1 MSKEEAHIKMKLKLM
16 LPIVMMILFVVSA
29 SAIVDLST
37 GLYTYYDFESNSLA
51 STTGNVMT
59 FTNDGAAF
67 ASGFIGD
74 GVDFEDSETDRI
86 YTGDPFYNESLST
99 FTTNMWINAETTSG
113 DVYLYHIAAANG
125 YYAIKIV
132 SNQLV
137 FRFREDGVGWVDGS
151 YAFSDTSG
159 WHMITMVWDGAT
171 TDLYLDGVGLGNL
184 SATTAFLAGST
195 GSNFGRNVGDTNN
208 YYDGMVDEA
217 AFYVDRAMDLE
228 NVLGLYYEGNGC
240 NPVDNPTGCVPA
252 GTPTFTVATDL
263 VANINVTDYPYYFNI
278 TGSNL
283 AYSDNQ
289 FNCTMYM
296 NTTANVTLFDIA
308 LNSSTAQYNLSYGFE
323 QNAYDINVTCLN
335 SNITASVE
343 RDNVFIDSVTPNI
356 DLLQPLA
363 NNTVFFKGFDAEV
376 TAQIF
381 CNDPNLFS
389 CNLTIA
395 SYNTSGFLNG
405 TLNNSFYENLT
416 GGNQTATIIRSLL
429 DLSVGQYAIIGESAD
444 SHTAKLIKDYL
455 IKDTGFDGKKAY
467 EIEDGIFIY
476 GDDFNKIDFIKTFDR
491 YEFEVDFKKDDP
503 VLYVYADD
511 LQYLP
516 YSGYKAHFLSF
527 SRLKWL
533 DFHSDVDFFVE
544 DLGDHHFKITFL
556 TEKKKVKFKSIGD
569 LNINKVTWNFN
580 VSQNTFAFGMSIFD
594 EDNPPANLVSEAEVE
609 FNYYAGSSPNI
620 TNYYADLSGADT
632 YAFNITTNESTIRGD
647 LYIKYKSTNGFWHR
661 YILVN
666 TTFNTTAGY
675 NFTLYNFNTT
685 TDISDL
691 KITSR
696 QISNY
701 QFYPDVIAKLQ
712 RRYTSEGVW
721 RTVQMSQ
728 SGDFGVLFF
737 NIREESTDYRIIFTD
752 LNNNILKTTD
762 SLKFICTDGICELTT
777 LLDPYSAT
785 TASANIIANYIYDN
799 SSNLVN
805 FSWSDADGDTV
816 TVRMR
821 SRQDTVTGALYTCD
835 ATQVAA
841 SGFYSCNVTGRSGA
855 MEITIIANGE
865 IILNDWLDLTSTQLG
880 DELDPKEGAFWS
892 AIIIMVCVTFGI
904 FSPVGA
910 VITMMIGLIAI
921 YALGIF
927 APLTVTFMII
937 ATVISIAIGFKV
949 RT

>member
-59 FTNDGAAF
+59 FTNDGVAF

-113 DVYLYHIAAANG
+113 DVYLYHIAGTNG

-132 SNQLV
+132 SNQMV
-137 FRFREDGVGWVDGS
+137 FRFREDGVGYVDGS

-159 WHMITMVWDGAT
+159 WHMVTMVWNGAT

-184 SATTAFLAGST
+184 SATTAMFGGST

-208 YYDGMVDEA
+208 YYDGMVDEV

-228 NVLGLYYEGNGC
+228 NVLALYYEGNGC
-240 NPVDNPTGCVPA
+240 NPVDNPTGCVPE

-296 NTTANVTLFDIA
+296 NTTANVTLYDIA

-343 RDNVFIDSVTPNI
+343 RDNVFIDSVTPQIN
-356 DLLQPLA
+356 LLQPLA
-363 NNTVFFKGFDAEV
+363 NNTILFKGFDAEV

-389 CNLTIA
+389 CNLTLA
-395 SYNTSGFLNG
+395 SYNASGFLNG
-405 TLNNSFYENLT
+405 TLNNTFYENLT

-429 DLSVGQYAIIGESAD
+429 DLSVGQYAVIGESAD
-444 SHTAKLIKDYL
+444 SHTAKEIKPYKKEKIKDGYKIEDKIKITSPDMLKMDLIKTKDRYKFDMEFEKVNPDIFVECEGGVHYL
-455 IKDTGFDGKKAY
+455 PTSEYNGHLVCFAERKW
-467 EIEDGIFIY
+467 
-476 GDDFNKIDFIKTFDR
+476 IDFENDFDS
-491 YEFEVDFKKDDP
+491 P
-503 VLYVYADD
+503 VII
-511 LQYLP
+511 
-516 YSGYKAHFLSF
+516 
-527 SRLKWL
+527 
-533 DFHSDVDFFVE
+533 E
-544 DLGDHHFKITFL
+544 KIN
-556 TEKKKVKFKSIGD
+556 KNKVKVTPLGSKKSFQFKSIGD

-609 FNYYAGSSPNI
+609 FNYYAGESPNI
-620 TNYYADLSGADT
+620 TNYYADLSGSDT

-666 TTFNTTAGY
+666 TTFNTTTGY

-762 SLKFICTDGICELTT
+762 SLKFICTDSICELTT

-785 TASANIIANYIYDN
+785 TTIANIAAYYIYDN

-805 FSWSDADGDTV
+805 FSWSDADGDTA

-835 ATQVAA
+835 TTQIAA

-892 AIIIMVCVTFGI
+892 ALIIMVCVTFGI

-927 APLTVTFMII
+927 APLTVTFLVI
-937 ATVISIAIGFKV
+937 ATVISIVIGFKV